1 MFEDGT
7 YWSGQDAT
15 FSVKAEFQESTNHAP
30 IPINQPTVPR
40 SENIDASI
48 IRNHINVHSLIKSY
62 QQRGHLAADLDPL
75 GITTVSVKEDHG
87 IKRRAD
93 ESVTK
98 NYFDFSAS
106 DMEKEFVLP
115 PSTFIGGSRK
125 TLKLR
130 FVLLNY

>member
-7 YWSGQDAT
+7 YWSSQDAT
-15 FSVKAEFQESTNHAP
+15 FSVKAESQESTNHMP